1 MTETQIPVLLDT
13 NKLEEQIVDE
23 AAASIAR
30 SFCHGEI
37 PDLHTRV
44 EELVRLTVEAK
55 CDEVVMPIIEKGIAE
70 FVFTKTNEFGE
81 KKGEET
87 TFTEY
92 LVRTAEDYLQH
103 RVDYNGQP
111 KDPKSFGYKDY
122 KTRLSHMIGKYL
134 GFEIERAMKDAVKI
148 VMEQVA
154 PALAKTCEIQIK
166 DVVANL
172 TKKR

>member
-1 MTETQIPVLLDT
+1 MTETQATVLLDT
-13 NKLEEQIVDE
+13 QKLEGQIIEE
-23 AAASIAR
+23 AADRIAQR
-30 SFCHGEI
+30 FMQGAM
-37 PDLHTRV
+37 PDLHSTV
-44 EELVRLTVEAK
+44 EELVRSTVERK
-55 CDEVVMPIIEKGIAE
+55 CEDVITPIIERGIQE

-81 KKGEET
+81 KKGEPT

-122 KTRLSHMIGKYL
+122 KTRLSHMIGKSL
-134 GFEIERAMKDAVKI
+134 GFQIERAMKDAVKI
-148 VMEQVA
+148 VMEQIA

-166 DVVANL
+166 EVVANL